1 MFSRGGAMN
10 FYKNIFQLGNHI
22 FVRGIENGK
31 NVKYKIEYTPYL
43 FVPSKKKDAEYQT
56 LSGKPA
62 DKISFNNI
70 NEAKDFIRSYKDVA
84 GMDIHG
90 LDSFMYAYIND
101 VWPGEIT
108 YDKDLINVGLIDIEV
123 ESDTG
128 FPSIEK
134 ADKAVTAITLKVK
147 NKIFTFGCGDF
158 TTDNPDVKYIKC
170 KDEQALLEKFIDG
183 WRALNLDVISGWNV
197 EFFDIPYLIN
207 RIYRLLGEE
216 RGKMLSPWGII
227 HSGSVKFNGKEQQT
241 YNIRGICILDYL
253 QLYKK
258 YTYTNQESYK
268 LDHICSVEIDEGKT
282 DYSEYDSLFDL
293 YKRDF
298 QKFIEY
304 NIKDVN
310 LVDKLDKKLNFIDQ
324 ALTIAY
330 DAKIAFD
337 DVFSPVKTWEV
348 IIHNYLM
355 EQNIVIPPKKNT
367 EKSMQFAG
375 AYVKDP
381 LVGLHNWVV
390 SFDINSLYPSLIV
403 QYNISP
409 ETYAGKIRYDFSVD
423 QLLGGAF
430 GDDEIQEILKSQNVA
445 ITANSC
451 LWNKDKKG
459 VMPALV
465 EKMMVERKLFKNK
478 MIEAQKEYQKNKT
491 KQLFND
497 IARYNNM
504 QMARKIL
511 LNSLYG
517 ALGNQ
522 YFRYFS
528 IEFAEAITLTGQ
540 FVIRWIEGNLNDYL
554 NKVVKTQKRDY
565 IIAVDTDSNYLN
577 LGPLISMLVPD
588 AYQKHNIEKLVTM
601 VDKICSEKLE
611 PYIDSCFDDLAQHTN
626 AYTNFMKMK
635 RESIANKGIW
645 TAKKRYILNVY
656 DNEGIRYTEPKL
668 KMMGIEAV
676 KSSTP
681 SSCRENIKKSLK
693 LIMETDEPTLQAFI
707 QDFRDRFKTLK
718 FEEIAFPRGC
728 HGIAEYGSRADIYK
742 KSTPIHVR
750 GALMY
755 NHLLNSYNL
764 TNKYPLIQE
773 GEKVKFCYMKTPNPI
788 RENIIAVP
796 SILPKEFNLDK
807 YIDYEMQFTK
817 SFLDPLS
824 SILDIIGWSPEKLST
839 LEDFFA

>member
-1 MFSRGGAMN
+1 MN
-10 FYKNIFQLGNHI
+10 FYKNVFQLGNHI
-22 FVRGIENGK
+22 FVRGIENNK
-31 NVKYKIEYTPYL
+31 NVKYKVEYSPYL
-43 FVPSKKKDAEYQT
+43 FVQSKKPSAEYMT
-56 LSGKPA
+56 LAGKPA
-62 DKISFNNI
+62 DKIAFSNI
-70 NEAKDFIRSYKDVA
+70 NEAKEFLKSYKDVS
-84 GMDIHG
+84 GMEIHG
-90 LDSFMYAYIND
+90 LDSFLYAYIND
-101 VWPGEIT
+101 MWSGEII
-108 YDKDLINVGLIDIEV
+108 YDRDLINVGLIDIEV
-123 ESDTG
+123 ESDSG
-128 FPSIEK
+128 FPNIEK
-134 ADKAVTAITLKVK
+134 ADKAITAISLKVSD
-147 NKIFTFGCGDF
+147 KIFTFGCGEFINNDS
-158 TTDNPDVKYIKC
+158 NIQYIKC
-170 KDEQALLEKFIDG
+170 RDEKVLLEKFIDA

-207 RIYRLLGEE
+207 RIMRILGEE
-216 RGKMLSPWGII
+216 RAKMLSPWGMI
-227 HSGSVKFNGKEQQT
+227 HEGKVKNNGKEQQT

-268 LDHICSVEIDEGKT
+268 LDHICSIEIGEGKT
-282 DYSEYDSLFDL
+282 DYSDYDNLFDL
-293 YKRDF
+293 YKKDF

-310 LVDKLDKKLNFIDQ
+310 LVDRLDKKLNFIDQ

-330 DAKIAFD
+330 DAKITFD

-348 IIHNYLM
+348 IIHNYLL
-355 EQNIVIPPKKNT
+355 EQKIVVPPKKNT

-381 LVGLHNWVV
+381 LIGLHNWVV

-409 ETYAGKIRYDFSVD
+409 ETYSGKIKYDFSID
-423 QLLGGAF
+423 QLLNGAF
-430 GDDEIQEILKSQNVA
+430 GDDEIQNILKNQNVA

-465 EKMMVERKLFKNK
+465 EKMMIERKLFKTK
-478 MIEAQKEYQKNKT
+478 MLEAQKEYQTNKT

-540 FVIRWIEGNLNDYL
+540 FVIRWIEGNLNEYL
-554 NKVVKTQKRDY
+554 NKTIKTKNADY

-577 LGPLISMLVPD
+577 LGPLVSHLIPD
-588 AYQKHNIEKLVTM
+588 AYKQENIEKLVGV
-601 VDKICSEKLE
+601 VDKICENKIE

-626 AYTNFMKMK
+626 AYINFMKMK

-681 SSCRENIKKSLK
+681 SSCRENIKKALK
-693 LIMETDEPTLQAFI
+693 LIMETDEETLQAFI
-707 QDFRDRFKTLK
+707 QNFKQDFKTLA
-718 FEEIAFPRGC
+718 FEDISFPRGC
-728 HGIAEYGSRADIYK
+728 RGLSEYGNKTDIYK
-742 KSTPIHVR
+742 KGTPIHVR
-750 GALMY
+750 GALIY
-755 NHLLNSYNL
+755 NHLLKSHNL
-764 TNKYPLIQE
+764 THKYPLIQE

-788 RENIIAVP
+788 KENIIAVP
-796 SILPKEFNLDK
+796 SVLPKEFALDK
-807 YIDYEMQFTK
+807 YIDYDTQFIK
-817 SFLDPLS
+817 SFLDPLG
-824 SILDIIGWSPEKLST
+824 SILEVIGWSPEKLST
-839 LEDFFA
+839 LEDFFG

>member
-1 MFSRGGAMN
+1 MN

-22 FVRGIENGK
+22 FVRAIENGK
-31 NVKYKIEYTPYL
+31 NAKYRVEYSPYL
-43 FVPSKKKDAEYQT
+43 FVPTKKTTAEYKT
-56 LSGKPA
+56 LFGKSV
-62 DKISFNNI
+62 DKLSFNNI
-70 NEAKDFIRSYKDVA
+70 NEAKDFIKSYKDVS
-84 GMDIHG
+84 GMEIHG
-90 LDSFMYAYIND
+90 LDSFLYPYIND
-101 VWPGEIT
+101 VWPREIN
-108 YDKDLINVGLIDIEV
+108 YERDLINIGLIDIEV
-123 ESDTG
+123 ESDSG
-128 FPSIEK
+128 FPNIEK
-134 ADKAVTAITLKVK
+134 ADKAITAISIKVK
-147 NKIFTFGCGDF
+147 DKIFTLGCGEFISDDL
-158 TTDNPDVKYIKC
+158 TVKYIKC
-170 KDEQALLEKFIDG
+170 RDEKALLENFIDT
-183 WRALNLDVISGWNV
+183 WRFLNLDVISGWNV
-197 EFFDIPYLIN
+197 EFFDIPYLVN
-207 RIYRLLGEE
+207 RIYRVLGEE
-216 RGKMLSPWGII
+216 RGKMLSPWNMI
-227 HSGSVKFNGKEQQT
+227 HEGKVKVNGKDQQT

-258 YTYTNQESYK
+258 YTYSNQESYK
-268 LDHICSVEIDEGKT
+268 LDHICSVEIGEGKT
-282 DYSEYDSLFDL
+282 DYSEYDNLFDL
-293 YKRDF
+293 YKQDF

-330 DAKIAFD
+330 DAKITFD

-355 EQNIVIPPKKNT
+355 EQKIVVPPKKTT

-381 LVGLHNWVV
+381 LVGLHDWVV

-409 ETYAGKIRYDFSVD
+409 ETYAGKIKYDFSVD

-430 GDDEIQEILKSQNVA
+430 GEDEIQDILKKQNMA

-451 LWNKDKKG
+451 LWNKEQKG

-465 EKMMVERKLFKNK
+465 EKMMAERKLFKNK
-478 MIEAQKEYQKNKT
+478 MIEAQKEYQTNKT

-540 FVIRWIEGNLNDYL
+540 FVIRWIERNLNEYL
-554 NKVVKTQKRDY
+554 NKTIKTTNNDY

-577 LGPLISMLVPD
+577 LGPLVSTLIQD
-588 AYQKHNIEKLVTM
+588 ASNTKNTNKIVDI
-601 VDKICSEKLE
+601 VDKMCQNRIE
-611 PYIDSCFDDLAQHTN
+611 PFIDSCFNDLAQHTN
-626 AYTNFMKMK
+626 AYINFMKMK

-656 DNEGIRYTEPKL
+656 DNEGIRYAEPKL

-681 SSCRENIKKSLK
+681 ANCRENIKKALK
-693 LIMETDEPTLQAFI
+693 LIMETNETVLQNFI
-707 QDFRDRFKTLK
+707 QDFKSKFMTMRF
-718 FEEIAFPRGC
+718 EDVAFPRGC
-728 HGIAEYGSRADIYK
+728 RGLLEYGNKTDIYK
-742 KSTPIHVR
+742 KGTPIHVR

-755 NHLLNSYNL
+755 NHLLKSYNL

-788 RENIIAVP
+788 KENIIATP

-817 SFLDPLS
+817 SFIDPLN
-824 SILDIIGWSPEKLST
+824 SILEVIGWSPEKLST
-839 LEDFFA
+839 LEDFFG